1 MPPKSPASTALHAV
15 GDTFDLMQKLW
26 GMATGPTPAHLAALA
41 RAPQRLPGMIAPT
54 MDVDELD
61 KRIADLRAV
70 EQWLELNAG
79 MLRTTIQT
87 LEVQRATI
95 ATLKGIGGAM
105 LAPVL
110 GDKSDDTR
118 PARAVP
124 HVNPLPGVPPELMTP
139 QAFGTLR
146 PGAKAAKRKPRARAS
161 RPSAARSSA
170 SPAAGLPALG
180 DDALNP
186 TAWWQTLQDQFT
198 RIAATAA
205 ETPAAAL
212 KATARAS
219 AKALKAGAATAATAA
234 TLPVAATAAA
244 ASAARRPKARKRARK
259 A

>member
-1 MPPKSPASTALHAV
+1 MPSKSAASTAMHAV

-26 GMATGPTPAHLAALA
+26 GMATGPTPANLATLA
-41 RAPQRLPGMIAPT
+41 RMPQRLPSMIAPT

-61 KRIADLRAV
+61 KRITDLRAV

-105 LAPVL
+105 LAPMM
-110 GDKSDDTR
+110 GDR
-118 PARAVP
+118 AEAARAPRSVP

-139 QAFGTLR
+139 QPFAAALSARAKPSKKKRRAR
-146 PGAKAAKRKPRARAS
+146 PAQPPRAI
-161 RPSAARSSA
+161 AADM
-170 SPAAGLPALG
+170 PALG
-180 DDALNP
+180 DEALNP

-219 AKALKAGAATAATAA
+219 AKALKATAATAA
-234 TLPVAATAAA
+234 SAAARPDAAKAAAT
-244 ASAARRPKARKRARK
+244 SAPRKTRPRKRARK

>member
-1 MPPKSPASTALHAV
+1 MPSKSATSTALHAV

-26 GMATGPTPAHLAALA
+26 GMATGPTPANLATLA
-41 RAPQRLPGMIAPT
+41 RMPQRLPAMIAPT
-54 MDVDELD
+54 VDVEELD
-61 KRIADLRAV
+61 KRITDLRAV
-70 EQWLELNAG
+70 EQWLELNAS

-95 ATLKGIGGAM
+95 TTLKGIGGAM

-110 GDKSDDTR
+110 GGKAEA
-118 PARAVP
+118 PIAPRAVP

-139 QAFGTLR
+139 QPFAAPR
-146 PGAKAAKRKPRARAS
+146 RAKPKASKKGRAR
-161 RPSAARSSA
+161 PARK
-170 SPAAGLPALG
+170 SPVAAAGMPALG

-219 AKALKAGAATAATAA
+219 AKALKTTAATAATAA
-234 TLPVAATAAA
+234 TLPIAAA
-244 ASAARRPKARKRARK
+244 AAAAPTIRKATPRRRARK

>member
-1 MPPKSPASTALHAV
+1 MPAKSATSTALHAV

-26 GMATGPTPAHLAALA
+26 GMATGPTPANLASLA
-41 RAPQRLPGMIAPT
+41 RMPQRLPSMIAPT
-54 MDVDELD
+54 MDVEELD

-70 EQWLELNAG
+70 EHWLEINAG

-95 ATLKGIGGAM
+95 ATLKGLGGAM

-110 GDKSDDTR
+110 GDRVS
-118 PARAVP
+118 PERAGRAMP
-124 HVNPLPGVPPELMTP
+124 HVNPLPGVPPELLTP
-139 QAFGTLR
+139 TKSTKMQRAKKKSRAPHG
-146 PGAKAAKRKPRARAS
+146 PGAELPMAALA
-161 RPSAARSSA
+161 
-170 SPAAGLPALG
+170 

-198 RIAATAA
+198 RIAATAT

-219 AKALKAGAATAATAA
+219 AKALKAGATVA
-234 TLPVAATAAA
+234 TLPAAA
-244 ASAARRPKARKRARK
+244 AVAAVGVPSARKAKSRKRAHR
-259 A
+259 

>member
-1 MPPKSPASTALHAV
+1 MPSKSATSTALHAV

-26 GMATGPTPAHLAALA
+26 GMATGPTPANLASLA
-41 RAPQRLPGMIAPT
+41 RMPQRLPGMIAPT
-54 MDVDELD
+54 MDVEELD
-61 KRIADLRAV
+61 KRIEDLRAV

-110 GDKSDDTR
+110 GDKSSDAAR
-118 PARAVP
+118 PGRTAP

-139 QAFGTLR
+139 QPFAAPRSARTG
-146 PGAKAAKRKPRARAS
+146 AAKRKPRTRTT
-161 RPSAARSSA
+161 RPSPST
-170 SPAAGLPALG
+170 AAGATALS

-205 ETPAAAL
+205 ETPTAAL
-212 KATARAS
+212 KATARTS

-234 TLPVAATAAA
+234 MLPVAATAAV
-244 ASAARRPKARKRARK
+244 ASAARRPKPRKRARRT
-259 A
+259 